1 MLLLYID
8 ESGTFDKDLE
18 HSVVGGVAVH
28 VADVEHF
35 RHGIEEIVSAHL
47 DEHNRSLELHAN
59 LMRSGSKEWRKIPQN
74 VRRALLERL
83 VTYLGSYRSPSGR
96 PFGLLAVVRAPHA
109 VPGVDPLERVFEE
122 LLFRFRSM
130 LDRHSSVEEPLF
142 GVVVADEAKHEKVV
156 QPLVLKWRQTGM
168 RRRPWLGR
176 LDRIVEVPL
185 FVDSSTTRL
194 LQAADIVAHST
205 YQHYERGD
213 PSWLD
218 PLLPAFDAGAG
229 VLHGLV
235 HLCPGYRNCTCPA
248 CVSRVARDRMRA
260 AALRLAKQRRTPE
273 AALHRFSA

>member
-1 MLLLYID
+1 LPTLSIVHAPVLLLYID

-18 HSVVGGVAVH
+18 HSVVGGVA
-28 VADVEHF
+28 
-35 RHGIEEIVSAHL
+35 
-47 DEHNRSLELHAN
+47 
-59 LMRSGSKEWRKIPQN
+59 
-74 VRRALLERL
+74 
-83 VTYLGSYRSPSGR
+83 
-96 PFGLLAVVRAPHA
+96 
-109 VPGVDPLERVFEE
+109 
-122 LLFRFRSM
+122 
-130 LDRHSSVEEPLF
+130 
-142 GVVVADEAKHEKVV
+142 V